1 MAYRECPG
9 CGWWYVDDDEDYCP
23 ECGWLVPRKCPF
35 CGHEYTGKQTY
46 CSCCGRK
53 ISAYPEEIM
62 ADEDMARRETEYNP
76 WIICRQCH
84 KLSYV
89 PDPETRICPRCHRDM
104 YTEPPKENLGY
115 AGCLLTGLILLVF
128 GTFAYLTG
136 IKGIVVL
143 LILLVMVWVIRK
155 M

>member
-143 LILLVMVWVIRK
+143 LILLAMVWGFRK
-155 M
+155 L

>member
-62 ADEDMARRETEYNP
+62 VDEDMARRETEYNP

>member
-1 MAYRECPG
+1 M
-9 CGWWYVDDDEDYCP
+9 
-23 ECGWLVPRKCPF
+23 PRKCPF

-46 CSCCGRK
+46 CSWCGRK

-62 ADEDMARRETEYNP
+62 ADEDMACRETEYNP

-104 YTEPPKENLGY
+104 YTEPPKENVGY
-115 AGCLLTGLILLVF
+115 AGCLLAGLMLMVF

-136 IKGIVVL
+136 IKGYVVL

>member
-9 CGWWYVDDDEDYCP
+9 CGWWYVEDDEDYCP

-46 CSCCGRK
+46 CSWCGRK

-62 ADEDMARRETEYNP
+62 ADEDMACRETEYNP

-104 YTEPPKENLGY
+104 YTEPPKENVGY
-115 AGCLLTGLILLVF
+115 AGCLLAGLMLMVF

-136 IKGIVVL
+136 IKGYVVL

>member
-115 AGCLLTGLILLVF
+115 VGCLLTGLILLVF